1 MPEPR
6 VPRFRVPAALVS
18 PASLF
23 LVGGIAYYFS
33 LDKPSEDELNSNIG
47 KEFPDVVRGRHEVD
61 DRMKEFFKRVNN
73 NDPREEERMRD
84 LLNKGKGSHYSA
96 KRRHATTKDIEEF
109 GFISKPAGTS
119 SSQTAPA
126 ATTTTT
132 IAPLA
137 ENKRPPAPTNKTIAI
152 YCGVCATAAFPQMNR
167 VSNFSTRS

>member
-23 LVGGIAYYFS
+23 LVGGIVYYFS
-33 LDKPSEDELNSNIG
+33 LDKPSEEELNSNIG

-119 SSQTAPA
+119 SSQNAPA
-126 ATTTTT
+126 ATTTKT

-137 ENKRPPAPTNKTIAI
+137 ENKRPPGWGSKTIPSQKPAVEEE
-152 YCGVCATAAFPQMNR
+152 GGTPRRRWWRFW
-167 VSNFSTRS
+167 